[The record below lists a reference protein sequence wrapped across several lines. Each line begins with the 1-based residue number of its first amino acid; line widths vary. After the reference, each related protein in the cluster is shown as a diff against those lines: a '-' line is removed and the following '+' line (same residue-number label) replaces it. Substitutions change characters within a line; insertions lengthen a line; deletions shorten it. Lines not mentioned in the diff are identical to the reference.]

1 MQALEHHERTEMAH
15 HHGHGG
21 EHGGHGEPSSGEHA
35 KTDTKK
41 VAILIM
47 VLAALLA
54 IGEMGAKSS
63 QNAYLANHIEA
74 SNLWSFYQAKTIR
87 QTIMRTVAEEMEVQP
102 KHAPDIQS
110 GIQKKIEKFYANA
123 DRYESEP
130 ATGEGRKELM
140 ARAKTAEAKRDRALS
155 AYHMFEYGAAAL
167 QLAIVLASAAVITGL
182 IMLAYAGGALGL
194 IGVAF
199 AALGFF
205 APTLIHL

>member
-15 HHGHGG
+15 HQGHGG
-21 EHGGHGEPSSGEHA
+21 HGGHGEHGAGEHA
-35 KTDTKK
+35 KSDTRRI
-41 VAILIM
+41 AILIM

-102 KHAPDIQS
+102 KQAPDIQG

-130 ATGEGRKELM
+130 STGEGRKELM
-140 ARAKTAEAKRDRALS
+140 ARAKTAEANRDRALS

-182 IMLAYAGGALGL
+182 IVLAYAGGALGL

-205 APTLIHL
+205 APTLLHL